1 MKDCVNRVLPYW
13 YDNIAVDILA
23 GKNVVVCAHGNSIR
37 AILKHLDCIGDD
49 GNIFLLIF
57 FIYFIF

>member
-1 MKDCVNRVLPYW
+1 MKDCVTRVLPYW
-13 YDNIAVDILA
+13 YDNIAIDILA

-49 GNIFLLIF
+49 GILF
-57 FIYFIF
+57 FFNLFNWI